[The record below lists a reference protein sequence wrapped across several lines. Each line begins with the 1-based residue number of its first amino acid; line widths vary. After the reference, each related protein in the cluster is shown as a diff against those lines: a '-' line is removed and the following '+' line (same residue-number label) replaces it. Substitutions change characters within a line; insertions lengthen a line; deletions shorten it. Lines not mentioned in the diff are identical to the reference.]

1 MLSTGQRA
9 MTAAA
14 LANMTH
20 GGERGNQ
27 YGGSQRLNSALA
39 KSNKGV
45 AKTLSVSPATVKVA
59 KEIKR
64 DAPDLA
70 EKVSRGEMSDH
81 RENSTDGTSN
91 NDAAKTLSVS
101 PRTARTNSA

>member
-70 EKVSRGEMSDH
+70 EKVSRGEMSLK
-81 RENSTDGTSN
+81 
-91 NDAAKTLSVS
+91 AAKMLWY
-101 PRTARTNSA
+101 